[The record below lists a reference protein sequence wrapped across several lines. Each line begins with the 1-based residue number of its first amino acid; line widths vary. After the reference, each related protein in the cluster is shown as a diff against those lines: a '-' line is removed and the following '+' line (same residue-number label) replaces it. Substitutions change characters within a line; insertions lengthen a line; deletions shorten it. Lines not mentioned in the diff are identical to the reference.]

1 MFTFAAAKRTRGL
14 LEGNNTSP
22 ESVVAKALSLQTPQQ
37 SDLQAFSSQFRN
49 CDPLAALAT
58 RILSTSD
65 TFPCHEET
73 TSSSRFYEGRGHM
86 LKRSRSNEFVRF
98 ENQEKLCHRT
108 WLLADQPPYSLGST
122 FKETI
127 DHAVTERAAWNT
139 TSSQF
144 DWFRDPSLTTPLV
157 PEHTT
162 CLTKPWPSV
171 RHGQSNVTTDS
182 TESYLLQI
190 LATKQEPGSWP
201 DWRKQTRSG
210 GVPSPPD
217 EPVSTHLPLN
227 ENNSED
233 AVFYQMI
240 MDMDEPSPAE
250 TAPASVLRS
259 PVRTRRVFPE
269 AAVMG
274 CAKHNQQE
282 NDRSSVDTPSTPP
295 QEKKCAQ
302 TKVTRS
308 ILHYRG
314 VRQRPWGKFAAEIR
328 DSSRQGTRVWLG
340 TFDTAEQAAL
350 AYDAA
355 ALKMRGRRALLNF
368 PLRAILPTPTP
379 PPTASASSTP
389 SPSEPDL
396 QPDSSPEPEPSA
408 NVSTDEGIE
417 TGSTASEVEKATQP
431 AILEVQDLTTEFLEV
446 LLSSSHPDSDLRPT
460 SPLLF
465 DGCTLISDIACSN
478 FPLQV

>member
-1 MFTFAAAKRTRGL
+1 
-14 LEGNNTSP
+14 
-22 ESVVAKALSLQTPQQ
+22 
-37 SDLQAFSSQFRN
+37 
-49 CDPLAALAT
+49 
-58 RILSTSD
+58 
-65 TFPCHEET
+65 
-73 TSSSRFYEGRGHM
+73 
-86 LKRSRSNEFVRF
+86 
-98 ENQEKLCHRT
+98 
-108 WLLADQPPYSLGST
+108 
-122 FKETI
+122 
-127 DHAVTERAAWNT
+127 
-139 TSSQF
+139 
-144 DWFRDPSLTTPLV
+144 
-157 PEHTT
+157 
-162 CLTKPWPSV
+162 
-171 RHGQSNVTTDS
+171 
-182 TESYLLQI
+182 
-190 LATKQEPGSWP
+190 
-201 DWRKQTRSG
+201 
-210 GVPSPPD
+210 
-217 EPVSTHLPLN
+217 
-227 ENNSED
+227 
-233 AVFYQMI
+233 
-240 MDMDEPSPAE
+240 
-250 TAPASVLRS
+250 
-259 PVRTRRVFPE
+259 
-269 AAVMG
+269 MG

-368 PLRAILPTPTP
+368 PLRATLPTPTP